1 MDSCYS
7 HGSHCCVSGLGLLK
21 PGEQVDGGVLTAL
34 IDLIWV
40 LTHFSTSSRILTAK
54 AW

>member
-1 MDSCYS
+1 M
-7 HGSHCCVSGLGLLK
+7 K

-34 IDLIWV
+34 TDLTWV
-40 LTHFSTSSRILTAK
+40 LTHFSTFSRILTAK